1 MLFRHVLGSLVGEF
15 LAAMSFGGP
24 CGAHAAG
31 PGAVV
36 LLLFCMIMAVIA
48 SPASWWVLAKLF
60 LVFSLAVVLG
70 ALPGVALWL
79 VLIVRKVVRVAKA
92 GDSR

>member
-1 MLFRHVLGSLVGEF
+1 
-15 LAAMSFGGP
+15 
-24 CGAHAAG
+24 
-31 PGAVV
+31 
-36 LLLFCMIMAVIA
+36 MIMAVIA
-48 SPASWWVLAKLF
+48 SAASWWVLAKLF